1 MAELNIIAEEK
12 AEKDRL
18 LEKAKEQENL
28 LQIPVADV
36 RMTDI
41 KLGGGSYAG
50 CIKVVR
56 QHKY

>member
-1 MAELNIIAEEK
+1 MAELNVIVEEK
-12 AEKDRL
+12 EETDRL

-41 KLGGGSYAG
+41 ELGGGSYGG
-50 CIKVVR
+50 CS
-56 QHKY
+56 